1 MYVYNHK
8 LIQQIKAHLRN
19 GGVIAYP
26 TESCYGLGC
35 DPFNYRAINK
45 IIRIK
50 GRSKTKGL
58 IVIAGK
64 LEQLNTLI
72 QPLPASSKAELAH
85 YWPGFYSLIL
95 KVTRKVP
102 RNLIGAHRKIAVR
115 VTQHRAVQQLCR
127 ELQQPLVSTSANKTG
142 CKPIKSYRECLRQFG
157 KQVLVLPGLI
167 GLEQKPSTIIDWES
181 KKILRK

>member
-1 MYVYNHK
+1 MYAYNHK
-8 LIQQIKAHLRN
+8 LIQRVKAHLRH

-35 DPFNYRAINK
+35 DPFNYRAINR

-64 LEQLNTLI
+64 LEHLNKLI
-72 QPLPASSKAELAH
+72 QPLPTSSKTELAH
-85 YWPGFYSLIL
+85 YWPGVYSLIL

-102 RNLIGAHRKIAVR
+102 RNLIGSHRKIAVR
-115 VTQHRAVQQLCR
+115 VSQHRPVQQLCR

-142 CKPIKSYRECLRQFG
+142 CKSIKSYRECLRQFG

-167 GLEQKPSTIIDWES
+167 GLSQKPSTIIDSES